1 MQEIRPDKS
10 DLKSI
15 KDKQEEAELT
25 AELEAEELSNEKKK
39 EVVVKE
45 RKARDKR
52 TPEKKIRK

>member
-25 AELEAEELSNEKKK
+25 AELEAEELSNEKT
-39 EVVVKE
+39 EEVVKE